1 MKVKE
6 KSNSRDSDAEKKIE
20 KDLKSCMKCH
30 FFWGN
35 DSRCITNQCYEE
47 KKETV
52 TNKQKSE
59 CDDCP
64 YKQNDSYCFPCM
76 KKIMGM
82 KADET
87 DVENQR
93 KY

>member
-35 DSRCITNQCYEE
+35 DSRCITN
-47 KKETV
+47 
-52 TNKQKSE
+52 
-59 CDDCP
+59 
-64 YKQNDSYCFPCM
+64 
-76 KKIMGM
+76 
-82 KADET
+82 
-87 DVENQR
+87 
-93 KY
+93 

>member
-35 DSRCITNQCYEE
+35 DSRCITNQCYKE

-52 TNKQKSE
+52 TRRK
-59 CDDCP
+59 P
-64 YKQNDSYCFPCM
+64 RFLLFLVCM
-76 KKIMGM
+76 
-82 KADET
+82 
-87 DVENQR
+87 
-93 KY
+93 